1 MKPISELGLELIELE
16 DQVLLVDNI
25 NVSESPYVLWKNKIY
40 SNKIHSFTGVK
51 YDECKRV
58 ISSTKQIEGLPLLV
72 IEDEVDSIV
81 ESEFK
86 IKHPSDE
93 THWKKALW
101 KDGYATAKE
110 TYKFTEEDLKKILE
124 FWGERGRYDKEGFTC
139 SFEKWWEQIGKNSIE
154 SLTKKELWIEVKK
167 MPQSRFITT
176 AMHKYQPKIT
186 EGKIKAVWK

>member
-1 MKPISELGLELIELE
+1 MKKISELGLELIELK
-16 DQVLLVDNI
+16 DQVLLVAK
-25 NVSESPYVLWKNKIY
+25 SEICVGDYITDKFRVWKWNDDCSVLGRKK
-40 SNKIHSFTGVK
+40 
-51 YDECKRV
+51 V
-58 ISSTKQIEGLPLLV
+58 ISATKSLEGLPLLV

-101 KDGYATAKE
+101 KDGYATAKQ
-110 TYKFTEEDLKKILE
+110 TYKFTEEDLRKALRMMTQGSILD
-124 FWGERGRYDKEGFTC
+124 DKYYPVFT
-139 SFEKWWEQIGKNSIE
+139 EDEIIQ
-154 SLTKKELWIEVKK
+154 SLVKKELYIEVER

-186 EGKIKAVWK
+186 NNKIKAVWK